1 MCAIYRQF
9 LHVKGHVNACQ
20 GFWGACWEGGWR
32 VAGGA
37 WDGGGGAG
45 MAPIFSEKTSFFL
58 QNTPFSLEIL
68 NV

>member
-1 MCAIYRQF
+1 M
-9 LHVKGHVNACQ
+9 HVKAS
-20 GFWGACWEGGWR
+20 GGLAGR
-32 VAGGA
+32 VAGG
-37 WDGGGGAG
+37 WLEVPGMGGGGAG

>member
-1 MCAIYRQF
+1 M
-9 LHVKGHVNACQ
+9 HVKAS
-20 GFWGACWEGGWR
+20 GGLAGR
-32 VAGGA
+32 VAGG
-37 WDGGGGAG
+37 WLEVPGMGGGVAG